1 MKKTFTLIE
10 LLVVIAIIAIL
21 AAMLLPALNQ
31 ARTRAKSAD
40 CIARSKQLGYANIMY
55 AGDNQD
61 FIAYSTL
68 GSDGASQL
76 FANSKQSIP
85 QLLEKYLGKTSW
97 RNGGKNE
104 EPDKLWECPLI
115 PRYSGTSW
123 TTSFYCSKWL
133 NGYLYLTKNAQSS
146 RKLTRVV
153 DVSKKILLMDT
164 LDTEKGNISMQLYFR
179 PKANDA
185 ANSSFS
191 PGDPPRRSRQDE
203 RRALRGRPR
212 RRNRPLLLDQRL
224 EQRHE
229 QQRLQRARTLPAGNH
244 RFAAE
249 LTDEKRSGAFPS
261 FTKQS
266 PFSYR
271 GVPFPPELRSFHHI
285 N

>member
-1 MKKTFTLIE
+1 MKKHFTLIE

-21 AAMLLPALNQ
+21 AGMLLPALNQ

-191 PGDPPRRSRQDE
+191 PATRLGAHGRTNGALFADGHAAGIARSYWINGSNNGPNNS
-203 RRALRGRPR
+203 AF
-212 RRNRPLLLDQRL
+212 NA
-224 EQRHE
+224 HE
-229 QQRLQRARTLPAGNH
+229 PYQQGITGSLPN
-244 RFAAE
+244 
-249 LTDEKRSGAFPS
+249 
-261 FTKQS
+261 
-266 PFSYR
+266 
-271 GVPFPPELRSFHHI
+271 
-285 N
+285 

>member
-123 TTSFYCSKWL
+123 DHL
-133 NGYLYLTKNAQSS
+133 
-146 RKLTRVV
+146 V
-153 DVSKKILLMDT
+153 LLQQMAERLSLPDQ
-164 LDTEKGNISMQLYFR
+164 KR
-179 PKANDA
+179 PKQPEADPGGGRVEEDPAHGYAGYGEGQHQYA
-185 ANSSFS
+185 ALFPPESERCGEQQLFT
-191 PGDPPRRSRQDE
+191 GDPPRRSRQDE